1 MKGQDI
7 LQNTA
12 VIVLVFTEVNIYL
25 IDNTLGLNFH
35 LITVNRQMLSDLIT
49 NRQNRKKFNRQP
61 SIRGTQREYS
71 SNPHKHSIVENI
83 LVFKRWI

>member
-25 IDNTLGLNFH
+25 IDNTLGLNFL
-35 LITVNRQMLSDLIT
+35 LITVNRQMLSHLIT

-61 SIRGTQREYS
+61 SNRDTQREYS
-71 SNPHKHSIVENI
+71 SKPLKHSIVESI